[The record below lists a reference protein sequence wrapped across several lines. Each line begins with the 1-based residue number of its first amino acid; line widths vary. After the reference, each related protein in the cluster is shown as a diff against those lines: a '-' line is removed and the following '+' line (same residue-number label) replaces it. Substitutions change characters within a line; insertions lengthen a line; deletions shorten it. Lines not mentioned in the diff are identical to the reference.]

1 MKTEKI
7 AQALRNRLE
16 NELPGWQ
23 AQCQMA
29 TRVHREARVKPPDVT
44 RKAGVMLLLYPD
56 AGQLWMPLIKR
67 TTYRGVHSDQMALP
81 GGKIDP
87 EDQDITET
95 ALRETRE
102 EIGVSVARDQVLG
115 ILSDLY
121 IPPSNI
127 MVTPVVAMISHK
139 PSYQPEPSEVADTFD
154 ISLEDLQNQEH
165 RSELEVARF
174 NDTPLEA
181 PAFVIRERI
190 IWGATAMMLS
200 EFLHIIQ
207 ELD

>member
-1 MKTEKI
+1 MKIEKI
-7 AQALRNRLE
+7 AQALRNRLQ

-23 AQCQMA
+23 AQSNMA
-29 TRVHREARVKPPDVT
+29 TRVHREARIKPPAVT
-44 RKAGVMLLLYPD
+44 RKAGVMILLYPD
-56 AGQLWMPLIKR
+56 KDQLWMPLIQR
-67 TTYRGVHSDQMALP
+67 TTYRGVHSGQMALP

-87 EDQDITET
+87 EDDDITET

-102 EIGVSVARDQVLG
+102 EIGVDVKRDQVLG

-127 MVTPVVAMISHK
+127 MVTPIVAMISQK
-139 PSYQPEPSEVADTFD
+139 PTYQPEPSEVADTFD
-154 ISLEDLQNQEH
+154 ISLEDLLKPEH
-165 RSELEVARF
+165 VSELEVARF

-200 EFLHIIQ
+200 EFLHIAQ